1 MNLNSN
7 RVVNVTYCDVAIF
20 RYLLDCFHYGYRN
33 QLFLE
38 VTNVKGAKSGYIATF
53 VQLPILANVA

>member
-7 RVVNVTYCDVAIF
+7 RVVNITYCDVAIF

-33 QLFLE
+33 QSIISCPL
-38 VTNVKGAKSGYIATF
+38 VMKF
-53 VQLPILANVA
+53 VISLNL